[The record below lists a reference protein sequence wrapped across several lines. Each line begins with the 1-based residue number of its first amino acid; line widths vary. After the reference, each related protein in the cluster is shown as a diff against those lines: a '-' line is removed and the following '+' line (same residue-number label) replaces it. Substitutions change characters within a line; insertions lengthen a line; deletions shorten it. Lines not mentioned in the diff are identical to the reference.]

1 MNDLQIDNWVK
12 EGILPSIS
20 EIDESQIEKID
31 ENRLVLF
38 KDMSDDDS
46 YKDVLIYQFHG
57 SFKSNDFEYEKL
69 LAEMTNAQLSE
80 RDIFVSFNSWEEERE
95 TIQKLKQ
102 EENSA
107 TKKNKIE
114 NNFALFNSVYFQD
127 SDYITIQVEDDG
139 INYL

>member
-12 EGILPSIS
+12 EGVLPSIP
-20 EIDESQIEKID
+20 EIDESQVEKID

-57 SFKSNDFEYEKL
+57 SFKSEDFEYEKL
-69 LAEMTNAQLSE
+69 LTKMTDAKLSQ
-80 RDIFVSFNSWEEERE
+80 RDVFVSFNSWEEERE

-102 EENSA
+102 KENSA

-127 SDYITIQVEDDG
+127 SDDITI
-139 INYL
+139 

>member
-46 YKDVLIYQFHG
+46 YKDVLI
-57 SFKSNDFEYEKL
+57 
-69 LAEMTNAQLSE
+69 
-80 RDIFVSFNSWEEERE
+80 
-95 TIQKLKQ
+95 
-102 EENSA
+102 
-107 TKKNKIE
+107 
-114 NNFALFNSVYFQD
+114 
-127 SDYITIQVEDDG
+127 
-139 INYL
+139 

>member
-12 EGILPSIS
+12 EGVLPSIS
-20 EIDESQIEKID
+20 EIDESQVEKID

-57 SFKSNDFEYEKL
+57 SFKSEEFEYEKL
-69 LAEMTNAQLSE
+69 LAKMTDAQLNQ
-80 RDIFVSFNSWEEERE
+80 RDVFVSFNSWEEERE

-102 EENSA
+102 KENSA
-107 TKKNKIE
+107 TK
-114 NNFALFNSVYFQD
+114 
-127 SDYITIQVEDDG
+127 
-139 INYL
+139 

>member
-12 EGILPSIS
+12 EGILPAIS
-20 EIDESQIEKID
+20 EIDESQVKKID

-57 SFKSNDFEYEKL
+57 SFKSEDFEYEKL
-69 LAEMTNAQLSE
+69 LLEMTDAQLSQ
-80 RDIFVSFNSWEEERE
+80 RDVFVSFNSWEEERE

-102 EENSA
+102 RENSA

-114 NNFALFNSVYFQD
+114 NNFEIGRAHV
-127 SDYITIQVEDDG
+127 
-139 INYL
+139 

>member
-20 EIDESQIEKID
+20 EIDESQVEKID

-57 SFKSNDFEYEKL
+57 SFKSEDFEYEKL
-69 LAEMTNAQLSE
+69 LAEMTHAQLSQG
-80 RDIFVSFNSWEEERE
+80 DIFISFNSWEEERE
-95 TIQKLKQ
+95 TI
-102 EENSA
+102 
-107 TKKNKIE
+107 KN
-114 NNFALFNSVYFQD
+114 L
-127 SDYITIQVEDDG
+127 SD
-139 INYL
+139 